1 MAEKEVKI
9 TITASSRDAKR
20 AFREISEAAKKASDS
35 ISSSGDK
42 GAAGFEKIRQSG
54 KKAQDSV
61 TGLSGALK
69 GLGAMARAAAL
80 GGVAKSIADLGLSA
94 VKAASQMRQYE
105 IAFQTLLKSADKG
118 TRMLQD
124 LQKFAA
130 ETPFDVPGVVEA
142 AQQLLAFGF
151 NAKEII
157 PTLRVLG
164 DTAAGLGK
172 STAGVQQIAY
182 ALGQIRTSGTL
193 KTQDMNQLTNAGI
206 SAWEIL
212 AQKAGKSVL
221 EIKEMTEKGMIDST
235 KAVEVLTQG
244 MTERFG
250 GMMEKTA
257 QEVRG
262 LWSNITESVYNAQAS
277 IGAFATDALGLK
289 DVLKTISESVGGMSD
304 KLMQARNAG
313 KDFGEAIKTAFPPE
327 LTIAVGALA
336 AAIGVT
342 LVGALG
348 AAVAALGA
356 FTGVSAPVVA
366 VVAGLGAAIANAFN
380 NKDDYEQKVIDELR
394 ELGDGANEYAEA
406 LQKALDARKEL
417 ASYSTYDSD
426 YHDRIGEPEKKKP
439 DGLVDLTGDKGK
451 SKHADR
457 AKELTEAYRTAAAS
471 IREVTNAEKARQ
483 EAQNAVALSTMSNE
497 KAKIEQYRMS
507 IEQIRKA
514 QAVEEEASAK
524 KIGYLKEMLAVW
536 QEASAAG
543 VDGSAQ
549 KVINLQ
555 EQIAQ
560 EEKLLEIKRQTA
572 ALQEQY
578 QTNGMTAE
586 KAEQDRAI
594 LESLQDAW
602 LSYGQSIASGFGDA
616 VGSIV
621 DGSKT
626 AKQAFGELLR
636 SIINNIVSTA
646 AEFAALCGML
656 MMFGVNPP
664 GPIAAKMM
672 FGVGTDHQYKEG
684 SLGARLAK
692 AASGGYISGPGTGT
706 SDSIPAMLS
715 NGEYVVRAS
724 AVRKIGVPA
733 LNAINAGRGFA
744 DGGVVDAG
752 AFASHPVANS
762 TKNENRTAS
771 ISLNVSAMDAE
782 SFAGFLRNG
791 GLDEIRQALFDNNR
805 NFGDLAGV
813 W

>member
-1 MAEKEVKI
+1 MAEKEIKI
-9 TITASSRDAKR
+9 TISASAKDAKQ
-20 AFREISEAAKKASDS
+20 AFKEISEAAKKASDS
-35 ISSSGDK
+35 IGGTGD
-42 GAAGFEKIRQSG
+42 AG
-54 KKAQDSV
+54 KKAEKNIKGYSSA
-61 TGLSGALK
+61 LSGLASI
-69 GLGAMARAAAL
+69 ARAAAQGAL
-80 GGVAKSIADLGLSA
+80 AKSIADVGLSA

-105 IAFQTLLKSADKG
+105 IAFQTMLKSADEG

-257 QEVRG
+257 QEVQG
-262 LWSNITESVYNAQAS
+262 LWNNIAESVGNAQAT
-277 IGAFATDALGLK
+277 IGAFATDATNLK
-289 DVLKTISESVGGMSD
+289 GILQVVSDAVGSMSD

-313 KDFGEAIKTAFPPE
+313 KDFGEAIKIAFPPE

-336 AAIGVT
+336 AVIGVT

-356 FTGVSAPVVA
+356 FTGMSAPVIG
-366 VVAGLGAAIANAFN
+366 VVAGLGAMIANAFN
-380 NKDDYEQKVIDELR
+380 SKDDYEQKVIDELR

-406 LQKALDARKEL
+406 LQKAVDARKEL

-426 YHDRIGEPEKKKP
+426 YHDRIGEPEKP
-439 DGLVDLTGDKGK
+439 TDTGNVDLTNGAGK
-451 SKHADR
+451 SSLKSYETQ
-457 AKELTEAYRTAAAS
+457 AKSITDAFNSTAES
-471 IREVTNAEKARQ
+471 IRKTDDAHRRLRDAQEALELATLDGEAKKQAQYANTVSRLQ
-483 EAQNAVALSTMSNE
+483 EAQAIDN
-497 KAKIEQYRMS
+497 KATADKIS
-507 IEQIRKA
+507 
-514 QAVEEEASAK
+514 
-524 KIGYLKEMLAVW
+524 YLKELLDLW
-536 QEASAAG
+536 TEAEAAG
-543 VDGSAQ
+543 VDGSQ
-549 KVINLQ
+549 KKVENLTA
-555 EQIAQ
+555 QIAKEQ
-560 EEKLLEIKRQTA
+560 ELLAVRKQITGLQMQTLEA
-572 ALQEQY
+572 GRA
-578 QTNGMTAE
+578 
-586 KAEQDRAI
+586 AEQAEEQKKI
-594 LESLQDAW
+594 IEQVQDAW
-602 LSYGQSIASGFGDA
+602 LNYGRSVASSVGQA
-616 VGSIV
+616 VSSIV

-626 AKQAFGELLR
+626 TGQAMKEVLR
-636 SIINNIVSTA
+636 SIISNIVTTA

-672 FGVGTDHQYKEG
+672 FGVGVKEGTYKEG
-684 SLGARLAK
+684 SLGARLAL
-692 AASGGYISGPGTGT
+692 ASGGQVRGAGTGT

-715 NGEYVVRAS
+715 NGEYVVKAS

-752 AFASHPVANS
+752 AYASQPITNN
-762 TKNENRTAS
+762 KNESRTANV
-771 ISLNVSAMDAE
+771 SLNVSAMDAA
-782 SFAGFLRNG
+782 SFTDFLRNG
-791 GLDEIRQALFDNNR
+791 GLDEIRQALFDTDR
-805 NFGDLAGV
+805 NFGGMAGV

>member
-105 IAFQTLLKSADKG
+105 IAFQTLLKSADEG

-289 DVLKTISESVGGMSD
+289 DVLKTISESVGSMSD

-336 AAIGVT
+336 AVIGVT

-348 AAVAALGA
+348 AAVAALGTL
-356 FTGVSAPVVA
+356 TGISAPVVA

-406 LQKALDARKEL
+406 LQKAVDARKEL

-426 YHDRIGEPEKKKP
+426 YHDRIGEPEKATNT
-439 DGLVDLTGDKGK
+439 GTVDLTNGKTKQTTKSAESIQRAIATARRESASLSKDLIQLQNDLLMAGLSGDARVIQGIHNERDARLASLQEVLEKQK
-451 SKHADR
+451 A
-457 AKELTEAYRTAAAS
+457 AVTEAEA
-471 IREVTNAEKARQ
+471 IRAEALKAGHQAEIDDATKLLEEKKALLQESLNQ
-483 EAQNAVALSTMSNE
+483 EAE
-497 KAKIEQYRMS
+497 IK
-507 IEQIRKA
+507 EQIRQVHTDQLA
-514 QAVEEEASAK
+514 SMVTEVQQAWRNYA
-524 KIGYLKEMLAVW
+524 
-536 QEASAAG
+536 
-543 VDGSAQ
+543 
-549 KVINLQ
+549 N
-555 EQIAQ
+555 
-560 EEKLLEIKRQTA
+560 
-572 ALQEQY
+572 
-578 QTNGMTAE
+578 
-586 KAEQDRAI
+586 
-594 LESLQDAW
+594 
-602 LSYGQSIASGFGDA
+602 SIASGFGNA
-616 VGSIV
+616 VGSMIE
-621 DGSKT
+621 GSKS
-626 AKQAFGELLR
+626 ASQAMKELLK
-636 SIINNIVSTA
+636 SIIVQAAQTA
-646 AEFAALCGML
+646 AQFLMLAAILKAFKVPNAGAVAVQ
-656 MMFGVNPP
+656 MMFGVNPEKI
-664 GPIAAKMM
+664 GTEAA
-672 FGVGTDHQYKEG
+672 T
-684 SLGARLAK
+684 
-692 AASGGYISGPGTGT
+692 GGYISGPGTGT

-762 TKNENRTAS
+762 TKNENRTAN
-771 ISLNVSAMDAE
+771 ISLNVSAVDAE

>member
-1 MAEKEVKI
+1 MAEKEIKI
-9 TITASSRDAKR
+9 TISASAKDAKQ
-20 AFREISEAAKKASDS
+20 AFKEISEAAKKASDS
-35 ISSSGDK
+35 IGGTGD
-42 GAAGFEKIRQSG
+42 AG
-54 KKAQDSV
+54 KKAEKSIK
-61 TGLSGALK
+61 GYSSALSGLASI
-69 GLGAMARAAAL
+69 ARAAAQGAL
-80 GGVAKSIADLGLSA
+80 AKSIADVGLSA

-105 IAFQTLLKSADKG
+105 IAFQTMLKSADEG

-257 QEVRG
+257 QEVQG
-262 LWSNITESVYNAQAS
+262 LWNNIAESVGNAQAT
-277 IGAFATDALGLK
+277 IGAFATDATNLK
-289 DVLKTISESVGGMSD
+289 GILQTVSDAVGSMSD

-313 KDFGEAIKTAFPPE
+313 KDFGEAIKIAFPPE

-336 AAIGVT
+336 AVIGVT

-356 FTGVSAPVVA
+356 LTGMSAPVVA
-366 VVAGLGAAIANAFN
+366 AVAGVGAAITSAFVNQDEHIQNA
-380 NKDDYEQKVIDELR
+380 IDELK
-394 ELGDGANEYAEA
+394 EVTSETNEYADA
-406 LQKALDARKEL
+406 LQKALDAKKEL

-426 YHDRIGEPEKKKP
+426 YHDRIGEPEKP
-439 DGLVDLTGDKGK
+439 TNTGNVDLTGDTSKTSTK
-451 SKHADR
+451 SAEAIQR
-457 AKELTEAYRTAAAS
+457 AIATARRESASLSKDLLNLRSELEMAVLSGDEKVRQGIANEKEARLAALAEILEKQRASVTEAEAIRDKARLEGNQKELADAEALL
-471 IREVTNAEKARQ
+471 AEKRALLQESLDQ
-483 EAQNAVALSTMSNE
+483 EADM
-497 KAKIEQYRMS
+497 KAQIEQVQTDQLSAMVTQV
-507 IEQIRKA
+507 EQ
-514 QAVEEEASAK
+514 
-524 KIGYLKEMLAVW
+524 
-536 QEASAAG
+536 
-543 VDGSAQ
+543 
-549 KVINLQ
+549 
-555 EQIAQ
+555 
-560 EEKLLEIKRQTA
+560 
-572 ALQEQY
+572 
-578 QTNGMTAE
+578 
-586 KAEQDRAI
+586 
-594 LESLQDAW
+594 AW
-602 LSYGQSIASGFGDA
+602 RNYANSIASGFGNA
-616 VGSIV
+616 IGSMI
-621 DGSKT
+621 DGSKS
-626 AKQAFGELLR
+626 ARQAMADLLK
-636 SIINNIVSTA
+636 SIIVQAAQTA
-646 AEFAALCGML
+646 AQFLMLAAILKAFKVPNAGAVAVQ
-656 MMFGVNPP
+656 MMFGVDPNK
-664 GPIAAKMM
+664 I
-672 FGVGTDHQYKEG
+672 GT
-684 SLGARLAK
+684 K
-692 AASGGYISGPGTGT
+692 AATGGYISGPGTGT

-715 NGEYVVRAS
+715 NGEYVVKAS

-744 DGGVVDAG
+744 DGGIVEAG
-752 AFASHPVANS
+752 AFASHTSNS
-762 TKNENRTAS
+762 TKNESRTANV
-771 ISLNVSAMDAE
+771 SLNVSAMDAA
-782 SFAGFLRNG
+782 SFTDFLRNG
-791 GLDEIRQALFDNNR
+791 GLDEIRQALFDADR
-805 NFGDLAGV
+805 NFGGMAGV